1 MDLPGECKRKIPLPD
16 LEQKQLLIQSRL
28 GHLCEL
34 GASTKM
40 TKGPSQAHGSLW
52 LLTLPMFF
60 PSSAHSVHLT
70 WAQEFSP
77 RMNQS
82 GLPSFSW
89 GTHFLNQLLF
99 PQGRP
104 RKHSET
110 SQKMTSHP
118 KVYSHLCWGKCFP
131 RDTTTGTPL
140 GEQSRLG
147 ECAFSYDF
155 HDIMAPWEKDFHT

>member
-1 MDLPGECKRKIPLPD
+1 
-16 LEQKQLLIQSRL
+16 
-28 GHLCEL
+28 
-34 GASTKM
+34 M

-60 PSSAHSVHLT
+60 PCSAHSVHLT

-110 SQKMTSHP
+110 SQKNLIPKFTATSAEESTSQGIPPLALPWENSLGLGNVPSVMTSITLWPPEERTSTP
-118 KVYSHLCWGKCFP
+118 KSHCSEPCVDSLEMSSGVSQGICP
-131 RDTTTGTPL
+131 SLLSPD
-140 GEQSRLG
+140 
-147 ECAFSYDF
+147 
-155 HDIMAPWEKDFHT
+155 